1 MKTKV
6 LKAVRT
12 ISYTS
17 GVKVFYEEVKEDV
30 KGKVKRV
37 SKDNIVKSVFDGVYD
52 LTGSIRKG
60 DYFVIEG

>member
-1 MKTKV
+1 MRTKV

-17 GVKVFYEEVKEDV
+17 GVKVFYEEGKEEV

-37 SKDNIVKSVFDGVYD
+37 SKDNIVPALCGIYD
-52 LTGSIRKG
+52 LTRSVKEG